1 MATGANS
8 VHIQLREALSN
19 YIKSQYFGK
28 TPILLSA
35 MEGQIDR
42 GEFSTKNHILSPLQR
57 IRLPSMVS
65 KNPKNYLNG

>member
-28 TPILLSA
+28 APILLSA

-42 GEFSTKNHILSPLQR
+42 EGVLCQKPYIESSPAYKTALKMDKRLFSSTL
-57 IRLPSMVS
+57 
-65 KNPKNYLNG
+65 